1 MWICSDTR
9 RCVEK
14 MQCGDP
20 KTGTLRNASIPDE
33 PLVAIPRSFW
43 SRGRCTSADTAK
55 WRPPEVK
62 CCIYAMILG

>member
-33 PLVAIPRSFW
+33 PLFEIPRSF
-43 SRGRCTSADTAK
+43 
-55 WRPPEVK
+55 
-62 CCIYAMILG
+62 